1 MASKYILVE
10 TVEDLQAYFGAGLL
24 HFKYR
29 SGEGGYQQEFGTL
42 WAQFKRDWENRNSWD
57 SWDSYVLVEEDDSP
71 TMEDGDG

>member
-29 SGEGGYQQEFGTL
+29 SGEGGYPQEFETL
-42 WAQFKRDWENRNSWD
+42 WVPFKRDWENRNSWD
-57 SWDSYVLVEEDDSP
+57 SYVLVEED
-71 TMEDGDG
+71 EGGEQIRGV